1 VKQSRASVL
10 SGACFALIAGLVSA
24 WNPPASADEFFQ
36 GKTLELV
43 VPTGAGGSFDTLT
56 RLIGRYIG
64 RHLPGGPIVVVK
76 NRPGG
81 GGFAAANY
89 LYNRAPQD
97 GTSIGMLEQSIYE
110 AQLFKTEG
118 LLADA
123 RRFNW
128 LGRVMSNNAVL
139 FAWHTAAVKKIED
152 AFNAELIVAAS
163 GSSSLMRWTALK
175 RLTGIKLK
183 IIVGHQGTAEAALAM
198 ERGEVD
204 ALSAPWVV
212 FRVAHADWLRDK
224 KVNVL
229 LQTGLERAADLP
241 DVPRFVDLAKD
252 DEQRQLLELFS
263 QSDRVGRSLVA
274 PPNVPQD
281 RIETLRSAFAAT
293 LDDPDFFAET
303 KTLQLALDPLPGA
316 AMQAIILKSFDY
328 SPSLV
333 AKAEALASRNN
344 E

>member
-1 VKQSRASVL
+1 MKEARCA
-10 SGACFALIAGLVSA
+10 ALKLVCLALAAFLASA
-24 WNPPASADEFFQ
+24 WNLSARGEEFFQ
-36 GKTLELV
+36 GKTLELI

-56 RLIGRYIG
+56 RLVGRYIG
-64 RHLPGGPIVVVK
+64 RHLPGTPTVVVK

-89 LYNRAPQD
+89 LFNRAPQD
-97 GTSIGMLEQSIYE
+97 GTSFGMLEQSIYE

-123 RRFNW
+123 KQFNW

-139 FAWHTAAVKKIED
+139 FAWHTAAVKNIDD
-152 AFNAELIVAAS
+152 AFHTELIVAAN

-212 FRVAHADWLRDK
+212 FRTAHADWLRDR
-224 KVNVL
+224 KVNIL
-229 LQTGLERAADLP
+229 LQTGLERAADLA
-241 DVPRFVDLAKD
+241 DVPRVVDLAKN

-263 QSDRVGRSLVA
+263 QSDRVGRSIVA
-274 PPNVPQD
+274 PPAVPKD
-281 RIETLRSAFAAT
+281 RIEALRRAFTAT
-293 LDDPDFFAET
+293 LEDPDFVAET
-303 KTLQLALDPLPGA
+303 KTLQLSLDPLPGA
-316 AMQAIILKSFDY
+316 ALQAIVLKSFDY
-328 SPSLV
+328 SSDLV

-344 E
+344 